1 VAEQAKILVV
11 DDREENL
18 IALERTLEGMDL
30 QVFRALSG
38 NEGLALTLEH
48 EFALALVDVQM
59 PEMDGFEM
67 VTLLRGNSRTKHL
80 PVIFVSA
87 IYSDEFYQVKGIESG
102 AVDFMVKPL
111 NVKILR
117 GKISVFLDLYRQ
129 RKALESALEEIKT
142 LHGLL
147 PICSFCKKI
156 RDDNGYWNQLEEYFS
171 RHSDLDF
178 SHSICPDCLK
188 KHYKDFVCDDLNREE
203 SAGEDSA
210 G

>member
-1 VAEQAKILVV
+1 MKILMV

-18 IALERTLEGMDL
+18 IALEHSLEGL
-30 QVFRALSG
+30 GIQACRAYSG
-38 NEGLALTLEH
+38 NDGLALTLEN

-67 VTLLRGNSRTKHL
+67 VTLLRGNSRTRHL
-80 PVIFVSA
+80 PVIFLSA
-87 IYSDEFYQVKGIESG
+87 IYSDEIYQVKGIESG

-117 GKISVFLDLYRQ
+117 GKVSVFLDLYRQ
-129 RKALESALEEIKT
+129 RKALERALGEIKT

-156 RDDNGYWNQLEEYFS
+156 RDDNGYWSQLEEYFS
-171 RHSDLDF
+171 QHSDLDF

-188 KHYKDFVCDDLNREE
+188 KHYKEIVRGHPGL
-203 SAGEDSA
+203 EDP
-210 G
+210 GC

>member
-1 VAEQAKILVV
+1 MV
-11 DDREENL
+11 DDRAENL
-18 IALERTLEGMDL
+18 LALERSLEGMDI
-30 QVFRALSG
+30 QVFKAQSG

-48 EFALALVDVQM
+48 EFALALIDVQM

-67 VTLLRGNSRTKHL
+67 VSLLRSNSRTRYL

-117 GKISVFLDLYRQ
+117 GKVSVFLDLYRQ
-129 RKALESALEEIKT
+129 RKALERALDEIET

-147 PICSFCKKI
+147 PICSYCKKI
-156 RDDNGYWNQLEEYFS
+156 RDDNGYWSQVEDYIS
-171 RHSDLDF
+171 KRSDLDF
-178 SHSICPDCLK
+178 SHSICPDCMK
-188 KHYKDFVCDDLNREE
+188 KHYGELVDRE
-203 SAGEDSA
+203 SS
-210 G
+210 